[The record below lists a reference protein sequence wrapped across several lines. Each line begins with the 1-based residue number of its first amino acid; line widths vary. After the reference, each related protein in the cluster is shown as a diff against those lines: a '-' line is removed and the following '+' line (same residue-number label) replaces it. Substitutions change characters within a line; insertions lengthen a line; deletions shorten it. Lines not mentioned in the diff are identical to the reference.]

1 VVLKLTLKYMTFT
14 PEQLKGLEAA
24 KIRRDQGTA
33 NADDL
38 RNLSYA
44 ERQGWNSQTS
54 EQPTIR
60 RAGEG
65 FETLVNPLTKMQSQS
80 KFMDLVKEAIQRKQ
94 RAMQPLTEQKA
105 YWRTLQRDTS
115 PFGGLREPAMQIPG
129 TFTDAAFR
137 ELPPADQASVRAAR
151 EAAVSA
157 HLQGITEEEKYRETR
172 VEDVIKSLK
181 DLFAEKDKLAKEEL
195 DKAEK
200 MLDIAKKKRDLGLE
214 TTAEDL
220 GLDVT
225 KGIGNKIGGS
235 ISWRHNNPGNIKFG
249 GFARKYGAIQGQSA
263 TDGGHFAIFP
273 DIETGRQAMQDLLQG
288 PTYSNLTLEQAM
300 RRWSGNGYGAEVWNK
315 AYATNTMDTITG
327 PQFDNLMEAM
337 IKREGWKEG
346 TMLGSVST
354 STSARSL
361 QYLSDLTGTSIDEL
375 NSLNLSPAEL
385 KLFISIAEAE
395 KKKVSSQELET
406 TQHTKLYDE
415 ADKYIQEED
424 RKGTDPN
431 MIYGMLVRQYS
442 PKLTTEEIRTIMTQN
457 GYTWYARLNKWK

>member
-1 VVLKLTLKYMTFT
+1 MTFT

-151 EAAVSA
+151 EATVSA

-395 KKKVSSQELET
+395 KKKISSQELET

>member
-1 VVLKLTLKYMTFT
+1 MTFT

-24 KIRRDQGTA
+24 KIRRAQGTA

-151 EAAVSA
+151 EATVSA

-288 PTYSNLTLEQAM
+288 PTYSNLTFEQAM

-346 TMLGSVST
+346 TILGSVST
-354 STSARSL
+354 STSAKSL

>member
-1 VVLKLTLKYMTFT
+1 MTFT

-151 EAAVSA
+151 EATVSA
-157 HLQGITEEEKYRETR
+157 HLQGITEEEEYRKTR

-288 PTYSNLTLEQAM
+288 PTYSDLTLEQAM

-354 STSARSL
+354 STSAKSL

>member
-1 VVLKLTLKYMTFT
+1 MTFT

-151 EAAVSA
+151 EATVSA

-288 PTYSNLTLEQAM
+288 PTYSDLTLEQAM

>member
-1 VVLKLTLKYMTFT
+1 MTFT

-24 KIRRDQGTA
+24 KIRQDQGTA

-354 STSARSL
+354 STSAKSL